1 MKYKWIVKNAYINF
15 KLNNLYMLIN
25 PSHKIY
31 LKKDMCYC
39 FEIYI
44 KYRIFNNCILV
55 CDMLDNWWK
64 LISSTLHLD
73 KSHIKYNYLSNTFIV
88 SDFELGIK
96 LESNLLTKFNFEFYN
111 GLILNQLS
119 ITNGLSLKRENYNK
133 SLKFSNCKFN
143 KEFCIARI
151 NISKQIVFENIYFLE
166 NVFIEWV
173 NFNENSC
180 LRFFK
185 CNFKKQC
192 NFKYNIFYNE
202 IDFLDIYAKELILEQ
217 NIFNKFLYIQNS
229 TINNINLWKNKF
241 KNRCYFMDSVFGN
254 KNNENIKLNFSN
266 AHFEDNAYFNNSEFY
281 SYADFHE
288 CEFDDIACFYGV
300 KFYKAPNFSACYF
313 KEPKAVNLINVDID
327 KLDFKSVEKYI
338 EDNYKDESYKNETK
352 GIQDEKEIFKIQNE
366 YRLRYAKNLKDSFRV
381 IKDVLIT
388 QNNTLEAQEW
398 HKLELYAKEKELEIQ
413 LSKNKNDN
421 LKKESKNQV
430 YNPKDYEKFNYSKI
444 ISLIIFLLKT
454 IGYLSVNILIIIEL
468 VLVAPFFTIMFYC
481 VYVVF
486 FIYKILTF
494 ILKSF
499 YPLDINKFIIFWRIK
514 FNKIKRKLIVSG
526 RKMLDFTLWF
536 DCVLLQVY
544 RNTSNHH
551 TNFLKILNFTILM
564 ISLYAFMGFVFS
576 KTINFISSFNSVSI
590 IIANYFILF
599 ALIMVFFNVKRQ
611 LYQQGS
617 ILFFGIF
624 GIFIILMMSF
634 LLPVYIPTFCFLV
647 YFASILFFY
656 LLFLCEIKLFV
667 FILRLVAYGCLIVVI
682 ILKPQLINPFVGI
695 FSSDKLYESQF
706 EKSLND
712 LNASAIVN
720 LASILQNDFNLHLK
734 DQNISF
740 TELNSAKALIMANKE
755 KLKEI
760 LSKVYNDKYESDYKK
775 VLNELE
781 NNTSNVKNIIEEIDN
796 KNNNSVVSAQLNKFL
811 KLNFSQEIDI
821 LYAIKSNFSISE
833 KLSPEQMALFD
844 QKDSQDK
851 LKSVLALLKF
861 KSSFEGILKII
872 NQDEITENTIKST
885 GVLYGIILLL
895 CIFSLQKTARKNSI
909 VPS

>member
-1 MKYKWIVKNAYINF
+1 MEELTKEQRQIIEEEIKKEIKKADTFLKPKSINKIIQDIIGNIKGNF
-15 KLNNLYMLIN
+15 KYPKNLEEILSSIPQKVYVSLGKEEIKQILKLDFCCFVDN
-25 PSHKIY
+25 VFYIDFAPKIEPYKHNQNKTAIEEQRIIQCSYDDLLY
-31 LKKDMCYC
+31 LFKTYPL
-39 FEIYI
+39 
-44 KYRIFNNCILV
+44 IFNHCIF
-55 CDMLDNWWK
+55 DYKIDKKTPIEQIKK
-64 LISSTLHLD
+64 LS
-73 KSHIKYNYLSNTFIV
+73 F
-88 SDFELGIK
+88 
-96 LESNLLTKFNFEFYN
+96 
-111 GLILNQLS
+111 LN
-119 ITNGLSLKRENYNK
+119 
-133 SLKFSNCKFN
+133 
-143 KEFCIARI
+143 
-151 NISKQIVFENIYFLE
+151 
-166 NVFIEWV
+166 
-173 NFNENSC
+173 
-180 LRFFK
+180 
-185 CNFKKQC
+185 CNFKK
-192 NFKYNIFYNE
+192 E
-202 IDFLDIYAKELILEQ
+202 IYLHFQECLDIFQ
-217 NIFNKFLYIQNS
+217 
-229 TINNINLWKNKF
+229 
-241 KNRCYFMDSVFGN
+241 MDNCV
-254 KNNENIKLNFSN
+254 
-266 AHFEDNAYFNNSEFY
+266 FEDRVTIKGKFNDNVYFNNSIFKN
-281 SYADFHE
+281 YADFHE
-288 CEFDDIACFYGV
+288 CEFEKTANFYGV
-300 KFYKAPNFSACYF
+300 RFEKAPNFSACYF
-313 KEPKAVNLINVDID
+313 KEPKAVNLTNVNID
-327 KLDFKSVEKYI
+327 KLDFKSLEQYI

-366 YRLRYAKNLKDSFRV
+366 HQLRYAKNLKDSFRV

-388 QNNTLEAQEW
+388 QNNKLEAQEW
-398 HKLELYAKEKELEIQ
+398 HKLELYVKEKELEIQ
-413 LSKNKNDN
+413 LGGDNKDSIRNN
-421 LKKESKNQV
+421 RKIKKLQIK
-430 YNPKDYEKFNYSKI
+430 KI
-444 ISLIIFLLKT
+444 IIKLIGMFSKFKHLGDIYIKICDFVVCFIMLIGRSIFGFLL
-454 IGYLSVNILIIIEL
+454 SIIEIFCN
-468 VLVAPFFTIMFYC
+468 VIKSIF
-481 VYVVF
+481 
-486 FIYKILTF
+486 KIIQIILSCIF
-494 ILKSF
+494 CIASIDRILKLEYLKF
-499 YPLDINKFIIFWRIK
+499 YR
-514 FNKIKRKLIVSG
+514 KISSLGKA
-526 RKMLDFTLWF
+526 MLDFTLWF

-695 FSSDKLYESQF
+695 FSSDKLYESKF

-712 LNASAIVN
+712 LNTSAIVN

-760 LSKVYNDKYESDYKK
+760 LSKVYNDKYVSDYKK

-811 KLNFSQEIDI
+811 KLNFNQEIDI

-833 KLSPEQMALFD
+833 KLSPEQMAIFD

-885 GVLYGIILLL
+885 SVLYSIMLLL

>member
-1 MKYKWIVKNAYINF
+1 MEELTKEQRQIIEEEIKKEIKKADTFLKPKSINKIIQDIIGNIKGNF
-15 KLNNLYMLIN
+15 KYPKNLEEILSSIPQKVYVSLGKEEIKQILKLDFCCFVDN
-25 PSHKIY
+25 VFYIDFAPKIEPYKHNQNKTAIEEQRIIQCSYDDLLY
-31 LKKDMCYC
+31 LFKTYPL
-39 FEIYI
+39 
-44 KYRIFNNCILV
+44 IFNHCIF
-55 CDMLDNWWK
+55 DYKIDKKTPIEQIKK
-64 LISSTLHLD
+64 LS
-73 KSHIKYNYLSNTFIV
+73 F
-88 SDFELGIK
+88 
-96 LESNLLTKFNFEFYN
+96 
-111 GLILNQLS
+111 LN
-119 ITNGLSLKRENYNK
+119 
-133 SLKFSNCKFN
+133 
-143 KEFCIARI
+143 
-151 NISKQIVFENIYFLE
+151 
-166 NVFIEWV
+166 
-173 NFNENSC
+173 
-180 LRFFK
+180 
-185 CNFKKQC
+185 CNFKK
-192 NFKYNIFYNE
+192 E
-202 IDFLDIYAKELILEQ
+202 IYLHFQECLDIFQ
-217 NIFNKFLYIQNS
+217 
-229 TINNINLWKNKF
+229 
-241 KNRCYFMDSVFGN
+241 MDNCV
-254 KNNENIKLNFSN
+254 
-266 AHFEDNAYFNNSEFY
+266 FEDRVTIKGKFNDNVYFNNSIFKN
-281 SYADFHE
+281 YADFHE
-288 CEFDDIACFYGV
+288 CEFEKTANFYGV
-300 KFYKAPNFSACYF
+300 RFEKAPNFSACYF
-313 KEPKAVNLINVDID
+313 KEPKAVNLTNVNID
-327 KLDFKSVEKYI
+327 KLDFKSLEQYI

-366 YRLRYAKNLKDSFRV
+366 HQLRYAKNLKDSFRV

-388 QNNTLEAQEW
+388 QNNKLEAQEW
-398 HKLELYAKEKELEIQ
+398 HKLELYVKEKELEIQ
-413 LSKNKNDN
+413 LGGDNKDSIRNN
-421 LKKESKNQV
+421 RKIKKLQIK
-430 YNPKDYEKFNYSKI
+430 KI
-444 ISLIIFLLKT
+444 IIKLIGMFSKFKHLGDIYIKICDFVVCFIMLIGRSIFGFLL
-454 IGYLSVNILIIIEL
+454 SIIEIFCN
-468 VLVAPFFTIMFYC
+468 VIKSIF
-481 VYVVF
+481 
-486 FIYKILTF
+486 KIIQIILSCIF
-494 ILKSF
+494 CIASIDRILKLEYLKF
-499 YPLDINKFIIFWRIK
+499 YR
-514 FNKIKRKLIVSG
+514 KISSLGKA
-526 RKMLDFTLWF
+526 MLDFTLWF

-695 FSSDKLYESQF
+695 FSSDKLYESKF

-712 LNASAIVN
+712 LNTSAIVN

-760 LSKVYNDKYESDYKK
+760 LSKVYNDKYVSDYKK

>member
-1 MKYKWIVKNAYINF
+1 MEDLVSNFLSEKNIDSEITFEKYIMSKTMLNNEKQYSVKDICCFNANNDNF
-15 KLNNLYMLIN
+15 KQHYDENKILEIHLNNMVFEQDLSFDNVKKLSLIIDDN
-25 PSHKIY
+25 VKFQRLCIFGCNELSLRINGRVKIID
-31 LKKDMCYC
+31 KISINNCKFKQISINNHIDGNIEFQKC
-39 FEIYI
+39 E
-44 KYRIFNNCILV
+44 FNNFNLYGFS
-55 CDMLDNWWK
+55 NA
-64 LISSTLHLD
+64 T
-73 KSHIKYNYLSNTFIV
+73 IKGAFTF
-88 SDFELGIK
+88 DFCEVK
-96 LESNLLTKFNFEFYN
+96 EKVNFMNFEF
-111 GLILNQLS
+111 
-119 ITNGLSLKRENYNK
+119 ENK
-133 SLKFSNCKFN
+133 VS
-143 KEFCIARI
+143 
-151 NISKQIVFENIYFLE
+151 
-166 NVFIEWV
+166 
-173 NFNENSC
+173 
-180 LRFFK
+180 FK
-185 CNFKKQC
+185 M
-192 NFKYNIFYNE
+192 
-202 IDFLDIYAKELILEQ
+202 
-217 NIFNKFLYIQNS
+217 S
-229 TINNINLWKNKF
+229 KF
-241 KNRCYFMDSVFGN
+241 K
-254 KNNENIKLNFSN
+254 
-266 AHFEDNAYFNNSEFY
+266 DNVYFNNSVFKD
-281 SYADFHE
+281 YADFHE
-288 CEFDDIACFYGV
+288 CEFEKIACFYGV
-300 KFYKAPNFSACYF
+300 RFDKAPNFSACYF

-338 EDNYKDESYKNETK
+338 EDNYEDESYKNKIK

-366 YRLRYAKNLKDSFRV
+366 HQLRYAKNLKDSFRV

-444 ISLIIFLLKT
+444 IPLIIFLLKI
-454 IGYLSVNILIIIEL
+454 IGHLSVNILIFVEL

-526 RKMLDFTLWF
+526 RKMLDFTLWS

-576 KTINFISSFNSVSI
+576 KTINFILSFNSVSI
-590 IIANYFILF
+590 IIASYIILLVF
-599 ALIMVFFNVKRQ
+599 ALMLVNVKKQ
-611 LYQQGS
+611 LYQYGVILIFMLCGAFTIS
-617 ILFFGIF
+617 MILF
-624 GIFIILMMSF
+624 LSSE
-634 LLPVYIPTFCFLV
+634 YISIFCFLI
-647 YFASILFFY
+647 YFLGVLIFYLFFI
-656 LLFLCEIKLFV
+656 CKIKLFIFLV
-667 FILRLVAYGCLIVVI
+667 RFFAYMIFIATI
-682 ILKPQLINPFVGI
+682 ITKPQFINPFTGV

-740 TELNSAKALIMANKE
+740 TELNSAKALIIANKE
-755 KLKEI
+755 NL
-760 LSKVYNDKYESDYKK
+760 
-775 VLNELE
+775 
-781 NNTSNVKNIIEEIDN
+781 
-796 KNNNSVVSAQLNKFL
+796 L
-811 KLNFSQEIDI
+811 KLNDANLNITKEV
-821 LYAIKSNFSISE
+821 LGE
-833 KLSPEQMALFD
+833 KYTEL
-844 QKDSQDK
+844 
-851 LKSVLALLKF
+851 
-861 KSSFEGILKII
+861 LKII
-872 NQDEITENTIKST
+872 NQDKITENTIKST
-885 GVLYGIILLL
+885 SVLYSIILLL

>member
-1 MKYKWIVKNAYINF
+1 MDLVSSFLSKKNINNEEDIKFENYIKGEAKLNSEKQYIIESSCCFDGNKDNF
-15 KLNNLYMLIN
+15 KRHYDENKILEIHLNNMLFEQDLVFDNVKKLSLIIN
-25 PSHKIY
+25 DNVKFNKLFI
-31 LKKDMCYC
+31 
-39 FEIYI
+39 
-44 KYRIFNNCILV
+44 NNCNELYLQFNGRVEVI
-55 CDMLDNWWK
+55 DK
-64 LISSTLHLD
+64 ISINDCKFKQISINN
-73 KSHIKYNYLSNTFIV
+73 HIDGNIEFQKCEFNDFNLYGFSNATIKGTFTF
-88 SDFELGIK
+88 DFCEIK
-96 LESNLLTKFNFEFYN
+96 EKVNFMNFEF
-111 GLILNQLS
+111 
-119 ITNGLSLKRENYNK
+119 ENK
-133 SLKFSNCKFN
+133 VS
-143 KEFCIARI
+143 
-151 NISKQIVFENIYFLE
+151 
-166 NVFIEWV
+166 
-173 NFNENSC
+173 
-180 LRFFK
+180 FK
-185 CNFKKQC
+185 M
-192 NFKYNIFYNE
+192 
-202 IDFLDIYAKELILEQ
+202 
-217 NIFNKFLYIQNS
+217 S
-229 TINNINLWKNKF
+229 KF
-241 KNRCYFMDSVFGN
+241 K
-254 KNNENIKLNFSN
+254 
-266 AHFEDNAYFNNSEFY
+266 DNVYFNNSHFKDY
-281 SYADFHE
+281 VDFHE
-288 CEFDDIACFYGV
+288 CEFEKIACFYGV
-300 KFYKAPNFSACYF
+300 KFYKTPNFSACYF

-338 EDNYKDESYKNETK
+338 EDNYQDESYKNEHK
-352 GIQDEKEIFKIQNE
+352 
-366 YRLRYAKNLKDSFRV
+366 LRYAKNLKDSFRV

-413 LSKNKNDN
+413 LGGDNKDSIKNIQKI
-421 LKKESKNQV
+421 KKSVIKKPSN
-430 YNPKDYEKFNYSKI
+430 NPSNILAKIQSLSDKYIKICDFVVCFIMLIGRSIFGFLLSIIEIFCNVIKSICKI
-444 ISLIIFLLKT
+444 IQII
-454 IGYLSVNILIIIEL
+454 LSCIFCIASIDR
-468 VLVAPFFTIMFYC
+468 
-481 VYVVF
+481 
-486 FIYKILTF
+486 
-494 ILKSF
+494 ILKLEYLKF
-499 YPLDINKFIIFWRIK
+499 YR
-514 FNKIKRKLIVSG
+514 KISSLGKT
-526 RKMLDFTLWF
+526 MLDFTLWF

-564 ISLYAFMGFVFS
+564 ISSYAIFGLLFLNNMDFILSFGPM
-576 KTINFISSFNSVSI
+576 TIAAMNYIVLLMLLIIFIS
-590 IIANYFILF
+590 LT
-599 ALIMVFFNVKRQ
+599 RQ
-611 LYQQGS
+611 LYQHGA
-617 ILFFGIF
+617 ILLFLIYGL
-624 GIFIILMMSF
+624 FIISIVSF
-634 LLPVYIPTFCFLV
+634 LSPIYIPAFYFLI
-647 YFASILFFY
+647 YFVGILISY
-656 LLFLCEIKLFV
+656 LLFICKIKLFV
-667 FILRLVAYGCLIVVI
+667 FISRLFAYICLIGVV

-695 FSSDKLYESQF
+695 FSSDKLYESKF
-706 EKSLND
+706 EKRLND
-712 LNASAIVN
+712 LNTSAIVN

-760 LSKVYNDKYESDYKK
+760 LSKMYNDKYESDYKK

>member
-1 MKYKWIVKNAYINF
+1 MIKETLEKILNTLEKCCEETHQNHKSDYQIRRQLFDILSKNNPNNIKEYDISVLNEDKQDDFRQQDELFPRNKKWYLVCNKEDS
-15 KLNNLYMLIN
+15 KTDTLLLCD
-25 PSHKIY
+25 KI
-31 LKKDMCYC
+31 KDIPCNV
-39 FEIYI
+39 
-44 KYRIFNNCILV
+44 IFNNCNIDLRIDESKGV
-55 CDMLDNWWK
+55 KKDNTETIK
-64 LISSTLHLD
+64 NHL
-73 KSHIKYNYLSNTFIV
+73 Y
-88 SDFELGIK
+88 
-96 LESNLLTKFNFEFYN
+96 FYN
-111 GLILNQLS
+111 C
-119 ITNGLSLKRENYNK
+119 TFEK
-133 SLKFSNCKFN
+133 SLNLKNIIFEKTLTFN
-143 KEFCIARI
+143 QC
-151 NISKQIVFENIYFLE
+151 VFYNNLDIHQNQFLDHL
-166 NVFIEWV
+166 VFINCHDNQDKKITSLDLQE
-173 NFNENSC
+173 NEFKGY
-180 LRFFK
+180 FFIK
-185 CNFKKQC
+185 NCAIEK
-192 NFKYNIFYNE
+192 
-202 IDFLDIYAKELILEQ
+202 
-217 NIFNKFLYIQNS
+217 
-229 TINNINLWKNKF
+229 INLWKNKF

-281 SYADFHE
+281 SYSDFHE

-300 KFYKAPNFSACYF
+300 KFYKTPNFSACYF

-430 YNPKDYEKFNYSKI
+430 YNPKDYEKINS
-444 ISLIIFLLKT
+444 SRLKT
-454 IGYLSVNILIIIEL
+454 
-468 VLVAPFFTIMFYC
+468 
-481 VYVVF
+481 
-486 FIYKILTF
+486 
-494 ILKSF
+494 LKS
-499 YPLDINKFIIFWRIK
+499 
-514 FNKIKRKLIVSG
+514 KLMPFG

-536 DCVLLQVY
+536 DCILLQVY

-564 ISLYAFMGFVFS
+564 ISSYAIFGLLFLNNMDFILSFGPM
-576 KTINFISSFNSVSI
+576 TIAAMNYIVLLMLLIIFIS
-590 IIANYFILF
+590 LT
-599 ALIMVFFNVKRQ
+599 RQ
-611 LYQQGS
+611 LYQHGA
-617 ILFFGIF
+617 ILLFLIYSL
-624 GIFIILMMSF
+624 FIISIVSF
-634 LLPVYIPTFCFLV
+634 LSPIYIPAFYFLI
-647 YFASILFFY
+647 YFVGILISY
-656 LLFLCEIKLFV
+656 LLFICKIKLFV
-667 FILRLVAYGCLIVVI
+667 FISRLFAYICLIGVV

-695 FSSDKLYESQF
+695 FSSDKLYESKF
-706 EKSLND
+706 EKRLND
-712 LNASAIVN
+712 LNTSAIIN

-740 TELNSAKALIMANKE
+740 TELNSAKALIIANKE

-760 LSKVYNDKYESDYKK
+760 LSKVYNDKYVSDYKK

-811 KLNFSQEIDI
+811 KLNFNQEIDI
-821 LYAIKSNFSISE
+821 LYTIKSNFSISE

>member
-1 MKYKWIVKNAYINF
+1 MERNIYEIELEIPNSGIFIMGLENENLIISLDLAKFECKK
-15 KLNNLYMLIN
+15 KLNAGELAKPLHPYIIYEVLEKNN
-25 PSHKIY
+25 KNNFNGVKII
-31 LKKDMCYC
+31 D
-39 FEIYI
+39 
-44 KYRIFNNCILV
+44 
-55 CDMLDNWWK
+55 
-64 LISSTLHLD
+64 
-73 KSHIKYNYLSNTFIV
+73 
-88 SDFELGIK
+88 
-96 LESNLLTKFNFEFYN
+96 
-111 GLILNQLS
+111 
-119 ITNGLSLKRENYNK
+119 KRENENNIIYYFNFRLILKENEDNK
-133 SLKFSNCKFN
+133 NKEALKTLSFMQNFIPAYFFSYQIIGDSKAIPKNVLEYLKNRYGYEGKNYKSIFKKEVYINCNCFERLNFSHCEFESKVSLRFLKDNKYKEFHNGVDFSNCIFKNEVDFSYFASGTPLPDN
-143 KEFCIARI
+143 KYYNNAQNTLFKDCIFE
-151 NISKQIVFENIYFLE
+151 NKVDFHNSKITNNIYF
-166 NVFIEWV
+166 N
-173 NFNENSC
+173 
-180 LRFFK
+180 
-185 CNFKKQC
+185 
-192 NFKYNIFYNE
+192 
-202 IDFLDIYAKELILEQ
+202 
-217 NIFNKFLYIQNS
+217 
-229 TINNINLWKNKF
+229 
-241 KNRCYFMDSVFGN
+241 
-254 KNNENIKLNFSN
+254 N
-266 AHFEDNAYFNNSEFY
+266 AHFKDYV
-281 SYADFHE
+281 DFHE
-288 CEFDDIACFYGV
+288 CEFEKTASFYGV
-300 KFYKAPNFSACYF
+300 RFEKVPNFSACYF
-313 KEPKAVNLINVDID
+313 KEPKAVNLTNANID
-327 KLDFKSVEKYI
+327 KLDFKSLEQYI

-366 YRLRYAKNLKDSFRV
+366 HQLRYAKNLKDSFRV

-388 QNNTLEAQEW
+388 QNNKLEVQEW

-444 ISLIIFLLKT
+444 IPLIIFLLKI
-454 IGYLSVNILIIIEL
+454 IGHLSVNILIFVEL

-526 RKMLDFTLWF
+526 RKMLDFTLWS

-576 KTINFISSFNSVSI
+576 KTINFILSFNSVSI
-590 IIANYFILF
+590 IIASYIILLVF
-599 ALIMVFFNVKRQ
+599 ALMLVNVKKQ
-611 LYQQGS
+611 LYQYGVILIFMLCGAFTIS
-617 ILFFGIF
+617 MILF
-624 GIFIILMMSF
+624 LSSE
-634 LLPVYIPTFCFLV
+634 YISIFCFLI
-647 YFASILFFY
+647 YFLGVLIFYLFFI
-656 LLFLCEIKLFV
+656 CKIKLFIFLV
-667 FILRLVAYGCLIVVI
+667 RFFAYMIFIATI
-682 ILKPQLINPFVGI
+682 ITKPQFINPFTGV
-695 FSSDKLYESQF
+695 FSSDKLYESKF
-706 EKSLND
+706 EKRLND
-712 LNASAIVN
+712 LNTSAIM
-720 LASILQNDFNLHLK
+720 ILTDISQDNFNLPSK
-734 DQNISF
+734 DQNISL
-740 TELNSAKALIMANKE
+740 TELNSAKALIIANKE

-760 LSKVYNDKYESDYKK
+760 LSKVYNDKYVSDYKK